1 MTAVFSSDM
10 KAEENGTLSLKCWEN
25 IIVIQELLWQQNN
38 CPTEVLLR
46 EKFIDLTAYIRKEV
60 KSQINN
66 FIKPLARKTN
76 I

>member
-46 EKFIDLTAYIRKEV
+46 EKFIDLKVSVI
-60 KSQINN
+60 KS
-66 FIKPLARKTN
+66 IKLIILASTLEH
-76 I
+76 